1 MIYTEKGTQ
10 TKSKEE
16 KIMLINKEMIEK
28 AKGDIYRRENGL
40 WGRKSVFG
48 LYKDEHDAIIGT
60 LVDYVL
66 GAKAAVC
73 SESFLM
79 NTVDTVERE
88 YAELTKEA

>member
-1 MIYTEKGTQ
+1 MV
-10 TKSKEE
+10 
-16 KIMLINKEMIEK
+16 INKEMIEK

-66 GAKAAVC
+66 GNKAAVC